1 MHSEMLVLSRE
12 YSDSNFL
19 SRSHR
24 SETFR
29 NVPGGCKESFPIE
42 RDIEP
47 CFASKVVSKES
58 N

>member
-1 MHSEMLVLSRE
+1 MLVLFRE
-12 YSDSNFL
+12 YSDKNFL
-19 SRSHR
+19 GSSHR

-29 NVPGGCKESFPIE
+29 NVPGWGKESFPIE